1 MPALSPTMSSG
12 NVGTW
17 QKQVGDSV
25 SSGDVL
31 VEIETDKAQVDFE
44 CNEEGY
50 LAKILVESGEKN
62 VDVGKAYSKLN
73 PILFENRQ
81 PIAILV
87 EDNENIQ
94 KFEDYVP
101 EQSSPPPKAETA
113 EKDEKPPKKDQKQ
126 DIQKEEPQKQQ
137 KESTKSPIS
146 SDRILASPV
155 ARKLAAER
163 GISLDQVDGT
173 GPKNR
178 IIKADILNFVAPA
191 TEQPTPSQHAEPS
204 SSYTD
209 IPLSNMRKIIASR
222 LSESKQL
229 IPHYYL
235 TIEVEV
241 DKLLELREVLNKDS
255 DGKYKISVNDFVI
268 KSSASALMAMPEV
281 NSTWHNDFIRQY
293 NHADISVATATP
305 TGLITPIIRNAQAKG
320 LETISNQT
328 KDLAIRA
335 REGKLG
341 LHEYQGGSFTIS
353 NLGMYGIKNFTA
365 IINPPHACILAVGT
379 TQKKLIPDSS
389 KETGYRIATTMHVTL
404 SCDHR
409 VVDGALGAQWLRV
422 WRTYIE
428 NPLKLLL

>member
-1 MPALSPTMSSG
+1 MPSLSPTMTSG

-17 QKQVGDSV
+17 RKQVGDSI
-25 SSGDVL
+25 SPGDVL
-31 VEIETDKAQVDFE
+31 VEIETDKAQIDFE
-44 CNEEGY
+44 CHEEGY

-62 VDVGKAYSKLN
+62 VD
-73 PILFENRQ
+73 
-81 PIAILV
+81 PIAILA
-87 EDNENIQ
+87 EDNNDVK

-101 EQSSPPPKAETA
+101 EQSSAPPKAESA
-113 EKDEKPPKKDQKQ
+113 EKDEKTPKQ
-126 DIQKEEPQKQQ
+126 DVQQEEPQKQQ
-137 KESTKSPIS
+137 EPKKSHVS
-146 SDRILASPV
+146 GDRILASPV

-163 GISLDQVDGT
+163 GISLDQVAGT

-209 IPLSNMRKIIASR
+209 IPLTNMRKIIASR
-222 LSESKQL
+222 LSESKQS

-281 NSTWHNDFIRQY
+281 NSSWHNDFVRQY
-293 NHADISVATATP
+293 NYADISVATATP
-305 TGLITPIIRNAQAKG
+305 TGLLTPIIRNAHTKG
-320 LETISNQT
+320 LETISNQA
-328 KDLAIRA
+328 KELAVRA
-335 REGKLG
+335 REGKLSP
-341 LHEYQGGSFTIS
+341 HEFQGGTFTIS
-353 NLGMYGIKNFTA
+353 NLGMFGIKNFTA
-365 IINPPHACILAVGT
+365 IINPPHSCILAVGT
-379 TQKKLIPDSS
+379 TQKKLVPDSS

>member
-1 MPALSPTMSSG
+1 YPNHIVINMPALSPTMTQG

-17 QKQVGDSV
+17 RKQVGDSITP
-25 SSGDVL
+25 GDVL
-31 VEIETDKAQVDFE
+31 VEIETDKAQMDFE
-44 CNEEGY
+44 CQEEGY
-50 LAKILVESGEKN
+50 LAKIFVESGEKN
-62 VDVGKAYSKLN
+62 VN
-73 PILFENRQ
+73 

-87 EDNENIQ
+87 EDNGDIK
-94 KFEDYVP
+94 KFEDYTP
-101 EQSSPPPKAETA
+101 EQSSTPSKSESA
-113 EKDEKPPKKDQKQ
+113 EKSEETSKQ
-126 DIQKEEPQKQQ
+126 DIRKEEPQKQ
-137 KESTKSPIS
+137 EDSVKSHTS
-146 SDRILASPV
+146 NDRVLASPV

-163 GISLDQVDGT
+163 GISLDKVAGT

-178 IIKADILNFVAPA
+178 IVKADILNFVPPA
-191 TEQPTPSQHAEPS
+191 AEQPTPQYVDPS

-209 IPLSNMRKIIASR
+209 IPLTNMRKIIASR
-222 LSESKQL
+222 LSESKQS

-305 TGLITPIIRNAQAKG
+305 TGLITPIIRNTQAKG
-320 LETISNQT
+320 LETISKQV
-328 KDLAIRA
+328 KELAVRA
-335 REGKLG
+335 KEGKLAP
-341 LHEYQGGSFTIS
+341 HEYQGGSFTIS
-353 NLGMYGIKNFTA
+353 NLGMFGIKNFTA
-365 IINPPHACILAVGT
+365 IINPPHSCILAVGT

-389 KETGYRIATTMHVTL
+389 MEVGYRIATTMHVTL

-409 VVDGALGAQWLRV
+409 VVDGALGSQWLNI